1 MKPYI
6 YFFVF
11 VLFLITSAVI
21 SLWYFKK
28 DFFSKNNL
36 ETIVAFMTI
45 VTGIASVVVGFI
57 TIKVMLDQNTRE
69 QILLEFQEKEHQ
81 PIFIVKKTLGKS
93 YADKDIYDYEEF
105 TLENVGHTYK
115 HLESVNIKTFVK
127 ISHSIMKDDYKNII
141 SYIPLSYYYNA
152 TSKTGYVTD
161 LVYYSHSSNY
171 EHNNEKYSNLYF
183 SAIDYNQKTDNE
195 KLFVDKIQFFI
206 IKYTDIYDKDR
217 VIYLQDKEVVTEEIY
232 NNIKTLAEQDYEHN
246 TYNLSEL
253 SLDIYWNNCK
263 QLK

>member
-1 MKPYI
+1 MKLYL
-6 YFFVF
+6 YFF
-11 VLFLITSAVI
+11 LIIILSITSAVI
-21 SLWYFKK
+21 SLWYYKR
-28 DFFSKNNL
+28 DFFTKNNID
-36 ETIVAFMTI
+36 TIVACVTI
-45 VTGIASVVVGFI
+45 VTSVTSAVIGFVS
-57 TIKVMLDQNTRE
+57 IKVMLEQNKRE
-69 QILLEFQEKEHQ
+69 QTLFEFQEKEHQ
-81 PIFIVKKTLGKS
+81 PIFIVKKSLGKS
-93 YADKDIYDYEEF
+93 YTDKDIYDYEEF

-115 HLESVNIKTFVK
+115 HLKSVDIKTFVK
-127 ISHSIMKDDYKNII
+127 ISHSIMKDGYKNII

-152 TSKTGYVTD
+152 TSKTGNVTD

-206 IKYTDIYDKDR
+206 IKYTDIYDRDR
-217 VIYLQDKEVVTEEIY
+217 VIYLQDKEVITEEIY
-232 NNIKTLAEQDYEHN
+232 NNIKTLAEQDYGYN
-246 TYNLSEL
+246 MYNLSEL